1 MTRDSARLG
10 SIPPPPCGCN
20 RVCLSG
26 RVDGKPTPQRPHR
39 RPYKRPRPPSPERL
53 NVSARGAEAGTPR
66 RESRRWRQGRAKS
79 SGEPPKEGRRRNSR
93 QPKHEQE
100 RRGTAPEGRL
110 LNDVAKQHGHGDQSR
125 TQQPEPGPLAHAVA
139 EEQEGEEH
147 DEGEHLLG
155 GVSIPMAGET

>member
-66 RESRRWRQGRAKS
+66 RESRRWRQGRARS

-100 RRGTAPEGRL
+100 RRGTAPEVRL
-110 LNDVAKQHGHGDQSR
+110 LNDVAMALVAFLAARPLTDESR
-125 TQQPEPGPLAHAVA
+125 FSALPFQKPDRKSTRLNSRHLGISYAV
-139 EEQEGEEH
+139 
-147 DEGEHLLG
+147 
-155 GVSIPMAGET
+155 